1 MSRSFKNALLAAVA
15 ITVLM
20 PGITVHAE
28 GNKGDRWSG
37 PYGGLVG
44 GYAFGDAP
52 FSYDKITK
60 KGNKCPPSKPSK
72 AFKDCPAGK
81 ADLEGGFGGVT
92 IGYNLPVTDVVLGVE
107 ADFVFGDMGGKYD
120 SGIVYSKPSKLSKAR
135 TNSYDVDI
143 DIAGTVRGRIGMPMG
158 DMGRTLPFLTAGFAW
173 ANYDGK
179 FKQDKF
185 KCGSDGS
192 NCVFSKTS
200 KMAKDS
206 GLLFGIALGGG
217 VEHAFDDSWSVKIE
231 YLYTSYRAGAK
242 TVVAN
247 SKGTKFG
254 LFTTDIDQHLVRAG
268 VNMAF

>member
-1 MSRSFKNALLAAVA
+1 MSRSFKNTLLAAVA
-15 ITVLM
+15 VTVLM
-20 PGITVHAE
+20 PGIAVHAE
-28 GNKGDRWSG
+28 GAKGDRWAG
-37 PYGGLVG
+37 AYGGLVG

-52 FSYDKITK
+52 FTYQKLSN
-60 KGNKCPPSKPSK
+60 GAVKCTKPSK
-72 AFKDCPAGK
+72 LFKDCPSGK

-92 IGYNLPVTDVVLGVE
+92 IGYNMPVTDIVLGVE
-107 ADFVFGDMGGKYD
+107 ADFIFGDMGGKYD

-135 TNSYDVDI
+135 VNSYNVDL

-158 DMGRTLPFLTAGFAW
+158 DMGQTLVFLTGGFAW
-173 ANYDGK
+173 ADYNGK
-179 FKQDKF
+179 FKQDKY

-192 NCVFSKTS
+192 NCVLSKTS

-206 GLLFGIALGGG
+206 GLLFGVALGGG
-217 VEHAFDDSWSVKIE
+217 VEHAIDENWSVKVE
-231 YLYTSYRAGAK
+231 YLYTSYRAGTK

-254 LFTTDIDQHLVRAG
+254 LFTTDLDLHMVRAG